1 MSSAYNKFNSFVQNL
16 TDKTQNFS
24 ADTFKVMLTNT
35 APVATNATYSAI
47 SGTEVAN
54 GNGYTT
60 GGTVTTITE
69 SNTSGVVKE
78 VGTPITWTATGS
90 VGPLRY
96 AVLYNSTSGG
106 LVGWWDYGSSVTLN
120 SGDTFVWTPD
130 PTNGIFQLS

>member
-47 SGTEVAN
+47 SSNEVAN

-60 GGTVTTITE
+60 GGAATTITE
-69 SNTSGVVKE
+69 TNTSGTIKE
-78 VGTPITWTATGS
+78 VGTAITWTASGS

-96 AVLYNSTSGG
+96 AVLYYSTSCG
-106 LVGWWDYGSSVTLN
+106 LVGWWDYGSSVSLN

-130 PTNGIFQLS
+130 ATNGIFQLS